1 MTFPNIPTAG
11 LYLEAE
17 VAPNTQQG
25 FETRYQA
32 AIGSAISP
40 GNPQTY
46 QSQNNKWGAELRV
59 YFNDATLGTTLGAH
73 GLTVETHNR
82 GYKSG
87 EFDYRVN
94 NNDFWWFLVESLGA
108 TIGQN

>member
-1 MTFPNIPTAG
+1 MTFPNISTTG

-17 VAPNTQQG
+17 VVSNKQQG

-32 AIGSAISP
+32 ATGSTISP
-40 GNPQTY
+40 GSPQAY
-46 QSQNNKWGAELRV
+46 QSQNNKWGAELRI
-59 YFNDATLGTTLGAH
+59 YFNDTTIESTLRAS
-73 GLTVETHNR
+73 GLTVETHNS

-87 EFDYRVN
+87 EFSFRVN